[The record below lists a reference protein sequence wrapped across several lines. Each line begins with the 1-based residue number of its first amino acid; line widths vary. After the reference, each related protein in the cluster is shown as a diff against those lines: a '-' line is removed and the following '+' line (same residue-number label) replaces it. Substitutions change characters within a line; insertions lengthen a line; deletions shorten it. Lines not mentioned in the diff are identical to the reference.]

1 MSEELHL
8 ERVFDAP
15 RHLVWK
21 AFTDPDQVTQWF
33 GPVGY
38 SVPRESVDMDVRVGG
53 HQRMTMVADDPDY
66 PPGGPSYGVF
76 DEVVENE
83 LLVATE
89 IMEGEMAELFG
100 TERMTMRIELHDEE
114 GGRTRLVL
122 TQGPYREDFTSNARE
137 GWMSSFTKL
146 DTLLAA

>member
-1 MSEELHL
+1 MGEELHL

-15 RHLVWK
+15 SHLVWK
-21 AFTDPDQVTQWF
+21 AFTDPDQVAQWF
-33 GPVGY
+33 
-38 SVPRESVDMDVRVGG
+38 
-53 HQRMTMVADDPDY
+53 A
-66 PPGGPSYGVF
+66 PSYGVF

-89 IMEGEMAELFG
+89 LMEGEMADLFG
-100 TERMTMRIELHDEE
+100 TERMTMRIELHEEE

-122 TQGPYREDFTSNARE
+122 TQGPYRADFTDNARE

-146 DTLLAA
+146 DKLLAG